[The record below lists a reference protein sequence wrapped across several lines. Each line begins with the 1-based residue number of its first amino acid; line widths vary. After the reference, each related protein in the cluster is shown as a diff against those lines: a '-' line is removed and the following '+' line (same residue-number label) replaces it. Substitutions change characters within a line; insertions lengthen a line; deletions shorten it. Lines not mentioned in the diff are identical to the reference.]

1 MTNQPY
7 RPPNR
12 EPASAEAWRAR
23 NQQPPPQIQQPT
35 PAPYFAGVPPVGQ
48 PAVLPALPTN
58 YMPNMIAGLLAC
70 VGIVVGSLGPW
81 ATFLNFSKAG
91 IDGDGMLTMI
101 LGVIAAIALFSI
113 LSRGGKAKFGD
124 RWVAPALGAITLVI
138 AIVDAANLSN
148 QETTVLRSTIG
159 PSIGWGLWV
168 VLLCGAALCVTSFTV
183 ARAMAKRS

>member
-1 MTNQPY
+1 MTNQPN

-35 PAPYFAGVPPVGQ
+35 PAPYFAGVSPVGQ
-48 PAVLPALPTN
+48 APVLPALPAN

-81 ATFLNFSKAG
+81 ASFLNFSKAG

-101 LGVIAAIALFSI
+101 LGVIAAVALFSI

-148 QETTVLRSTIG
+148 QETTFLRSTIG

-183 ARAMAKRS
+183 ARAVTKRS